1 MEQTQQYFNNIGD
14 VTVASLKTAW
24 FEVLQY
30 LPTIIGA
37 ILILFI
43 GWIIAIVLG
52 SLVQN
57 AVKLIGLDE
66 TIERTGI
73 NQKLRVTGQYKLL
86 SGMLGKLTKWFIILI
101 TLIAIA
107 NTFNLPQVTQFL
119 NAVALYIP
127 RVIVAV
133 IILVIGMLLSDFVA
147 RILSTGINASKLPV
161 RHRTTIISVARYAI
175 IVFSIMAAL
184 VQLNI
189 VPALIE
195 ILFAGLVLALAL
207 AFGLGGREEAARFL
221 ASMRTENK

>member
-221 ASMRTENK
+221 ASLRTEK